1 MIIPAIDLI
10 GGKVVRLEKGDFNAV
25 TEFAYDPLEQLT
37 AYQDAGSELLHLVD
51 LDGAKDPNN
60 RQLATIEQLVQ
71 NLNAPIQ
78 VGGGVRSE
86 EDVKALLKVGV
97 AKVVIGSLSVSQ
109 PQRVAGWIQ
118 QYGPQAITV
127 ALDVRLDGSCEETGG
142 EPEVLTHGWQKGSGK
157 ALSEVIAPLLEAG
170 LTDVLCTDVDRD
182 GMLTG
187 PNVALYQR
195 LIGQYPTIRWQASGG
210 IAELKDLSDLK
221 AINIGGIIIGKA
233 LLAGRF
239 NIEEALACWQNG

>member
-25 TEFAYDPLEQLT
+25 TEFAYDPLTQLK
-37 AYQDAGSELLHLVD
+37 AYQDAGSALLHLVD
-51 LDGAKDPNN
+51 LDGAKDPAN
-60 RQLATIEQLVQ
+60 RQLKTIEHLVQ
-71 NLNAPIQ
+71 NLKAPIQ

-86 EDVKALLKVGV
+86 EDVKALLAIGV

-109 PQRVAGWIQ
+109 PERVARWMQ
-118 QYGPQAITV
+118 QYGAERITV
-127 ALDVRLDGSCEETGG
+127 ALDVRLDEQG

-157 ALSEVIAPLLEAG
+157 RLSEVIAPLLEAG

-187 PNVALYQR
+187 PNVTLYER
-195 LIGQYPTIRWQASGG
+195 LIATYPGVRWQASGG
-210 IAELKDLSDLK
+210 IAELDDLRALK

-239 NIEEALACWQNG
+239 TIEEALACWQNG

>member
-10 GGKVVRLEKGDFNAV
+10 DGKVVRLEKGDFNAV
-25 TEFAYDPLEQLT
+25 TEFAYDPLAQLT
-37 AYQDAGSELLHLVD
+37 AYQNAGSALLHLVD
-51 LDGAKDPNN
+51 LDGAKDPAN
-60 RQLATIEQLVQ
+60 RQLATIEALVK

-86 EDVKALLKVGV
+86 ADLTSLLAIGV
-97 AKVVIGSLSVSQ
+97 ARVVIGSLSVSQ
-109 PQRVAGWIQ
+109 PQRVAGWLR
-118 QYGPQAITV
+118 QYGADRITV
-127 ALDVRLDGSCEETGG
+127 ALDVRLDERG

-187 PNVALYQR
+187 PNVALYR
-195 LIGQYPTIRWQASGG
+195 NLVTTYPTVRWQASGG
-210 IAELKDLSDLK
+210 IAELADLSALK

-239 NIEEALACWQNG
+239 TIEEALACWQNG

>member
-10 GGKVVRLEKGDFNAV
+10 DGKVVRLEKGDFNAV
-25 TEFAYDPLEQLT
+25 TQFDYSPLAQLK

-51 LDGAKDPNN
+51 LDGAKNPQN
-60 RQLATIEQLVQ
+60 RQLDTIQ
-71 NLNAPIQ
+71 NLVANLSAPIQ

-86 EDVKALLKVGV
+86 ADVQALLEIGV

-109 PQRVAGWIQ
+109 PELVASWMQ
-118 QYGPQAITV
+118 KYGASKITI
-127 ALDVRLDGSCEETGG
+127 ALDVRLDEAG

-157 ALSEVIAPLLEAG
+157 QLSEVIAPLLEAG

-187 PNVALYQR
+187 PNVELYQR
-195 LIGQYPTIRWQASGG
+195 LIATYPAVRWQASGG
-210 IAELKDLSDLK
+210 IAELSDLSELK

>member
-25 TEFAYDPLEQLT
+25 TEFAYDPLSQLV
-37 AYQDAGSELLHLVD
+37 AYQNAGSQLLHLVD
-51 LDGAKDPNN
+51 LDGAKDPAN
-60 RQLATIEQLVQ
+60 RQLETIRTLVEQLE
-71 NLNAPIQ
+71 APIQ
-78 VGGGVRSE
+78 VGGGVRTE
-86 EDVKALLKVGV
+86 ADLQALLDIGV
-97 AKVVIGSLSVSQ
+97 ARVVIGSLSVSQ
-109 PQRVAGWIQ
+109 PQRVAQWLR
-118 QYGPQAITV
+118 QYGADRITV
-127 ALDVRLDGSCEETGG
+127 ALDVRLDEQG

-170 LTDVLCTDVDRD
+170 LSDVLCTDVDRD

-187 PNVALYQR
+187 PNVALYQN
-195 LIGQYPTIRWQASGG
+195 LVTTYPTVRWQASGG
-210 IAELKDLSDLK
+210 IAELADLSALK

-239 NIEEALACWQNG
+239 TIEEALACWQNG